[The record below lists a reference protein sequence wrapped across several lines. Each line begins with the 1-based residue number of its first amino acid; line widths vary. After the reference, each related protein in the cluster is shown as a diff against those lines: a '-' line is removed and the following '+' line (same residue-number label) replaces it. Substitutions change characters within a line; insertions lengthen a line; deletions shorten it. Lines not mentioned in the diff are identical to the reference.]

1 MAELVHARRPL
12 RAALRAKQEQAGD
25 NKKSG
30 GILALKKTNVG
41 GGGGGGIVKPK
52 LIGDGAKKSKVS
64 RAALENLTVQANQ
77 IRLDDA
83 EPLAKAVR
91 KCSRKIKVGSK
102 KATKAVAAGK
112 TGKGSRRSS
121 APEPM
126 DVDVLSLPEMG
137 VGTAADFIPEG
148 VDNVDEDDR
157 DDPQA
162 ASDYVQH
169 IYGYLWQLE
178 DQFPVP
184 EDHLSGSRITFRMRS
199 TLINWLSDI
208 QTQFKLLQETLYL
221 TVDILDR
228 YLAVEASKL
237 QYKHLQLVGVSAMLV
252 ACKYEE
258 MYVPEVGDF
267 VFITDNTYDA
277 KEILAT
283 ELKILRVLNFNFG
296 KPTAINFVRRN
307 SKAGSVHLVHH
318 NLAKYIL
325 EECFIS
331 YSLAPVK
338 PSEKAAAALLV
349 SLKINSSKTD
359 LSDLWDANLTFYSGY
374 GLASLMPTAALI
386 AGRLLE
392 VSSGSKFRSA
402 YDKYNCASKGHVSRI
417 PSMHLDV
424 LQDFANSGVKN

>member
-1 MAELVHARRPL
+1 MADLVQARRPL
-12 RAALRAKQEQAGD
+12 RAALRAKQDQAGD
-25 NKKSG
+25 NKKA

-41 GGGGGGIVKPK
+41 GGAGGIVKPK

-64 RAALENLTVQANQ
+64 RAALENLAVQTNR

-83 EPLAKAVR
+83 EPLSKAVR
-91 KCSRKIKVGSK
+91 KCSRKVK
-102 KATKAVAAGK
+102 KAVKATGK
-112 TGKGSRRSS
+112 TGKGSRRSV

-126 DVDVLSLPEMG
+126 EVDVLSLPEMG
-137 VGTAADFIPEG
+137 RSAADVIPEG
-148 VDNVDEDDR
+148 VDNVDWEDR
-157 DDPQA
+157 NDPQA

-169 IYGYLWQLE
+169 IYGYLRQLE

-184 EDHLSGSRITFRMRS
+184 DDHLSGSRITVRMRS
-199 TLINWLSDI
+199 TLINWLSEI

-267 VFITDNTYDA
+267 VYVTDNAYEA

-283 ELKILRVLNFNFG
+283 ELKILRVLNFNLG

-331 YSLAPVK
+331 YPLAPVK

-349 SLKINSSKTD
+349 SLKVNSSKTD
-359 LSDLWDANLTFYSGY
+359 LSELWDANLTFYSGY
-374 GLASLMPTAALI
+374 SLQSLMPTAALI
-386 AGRLLE
+386 AGRLLD
-392 VSSGSKFRSA
+392 VSAGSKFQAA
-402 YDKYNCASKGHVSRI
+402 YNKYNCASKGHVSRI
-417 PSMHLDV
+417 PSMHIET
-424 LQDFANSGVKN
+424 LQDFANN